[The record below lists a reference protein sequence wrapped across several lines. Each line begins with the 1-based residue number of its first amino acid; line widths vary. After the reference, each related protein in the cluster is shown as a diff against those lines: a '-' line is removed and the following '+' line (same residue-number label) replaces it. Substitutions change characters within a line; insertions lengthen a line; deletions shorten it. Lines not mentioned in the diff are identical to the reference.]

1 MGKRATAAPRGW
13 LPLEHIDTCFCEPD
27 FNAPA
32 LATKLGIS
40 PRYLHRLLERSGLS
54 FTARVNELRLQRA
67 HKLLA
72 EQCSSKRVSDIA
84 LVAGF
89 SDVSYFNRLFRA
101 RFGDTPRE
109 VRRRGVRQDD
119 RE

>member
-1 MGKRATAAPRGW
+1 M
-13 LPLEHIDTCFCEPD
+13 
-27 FNAPA
+27 
-32 LATKLGIS
+32 
-40 PRYLHRLLERSGLS
+40 
-54 FTARVNELRLQRA
+54 
-67 HKLLA
+67 
-72 EQCSSKRVSDIA
+72 SDIA